1 VLCISQ
7 KTNIKQKSLRAGIPA
22 RDKTTNNDR
31 MSQRR
36 PVVNGHIMF
45 VTTNI
50 RHCEPLFAHDPYARE
65 AIEVLYRVQG
75 LHLFSL
81 YGFVIMPD
89 HCHFLLRVPPPETIA
104 HIMNVYK
111 SGMTFNIGIPKMWQR
126 RYHIRLIED
135 AVSALAYI
143 HANPIRKDLAE
154 SIESYP
160 WSSGSGKWEV
170 TELGCL

>member
-1 VLCISQ
+1 
-7 KTNIKQKSLRAGIPA
+7 
-22 RDKTTNNDR
+22 
-31 MSQRR
+31 MSQSH
-36 PVVNGHIMF
+36 PILNDAIML
-45 VTTNI
+45 VTTVTKFRKPI
-50 RHCEPLFAHDPYARE
+50 FANQVCARE
-65 AIEVLYRVQG
+65 AAETLYRVQE
-75 LHLFSL
+75 LHPFIL